1 MKSSKRETIFV
12 VEDDILYL
20 NLIKKELEKLGY
32 DNVIAFSS
40 GTEALQN
47 LNTKPDIAMLDYFL
61 EKDLTGM
68 DILKKIRKRWPD
80 TQTIFLTASDDVNIA
95 VDTMRNGAYDYIVKG
110 DTAFI
115 RIRHLLKKISE
126 INEQKAKSRSIIRFQ
141 IYIIIAIILLSVFGI
156 LFYHYYFIKG

>member
-1 MKSSKRETIFV
+1 MVRPETIFV

-20 NLIKKELEKLGY
+20 NLINKELEKMGY
-32 DNVIAFSS
+32 TKIESYTT
-40 GTEALQN
+40 GKEAIQN
-47 LNTKPDIAMLDYFL
+47 LDKKPDIALLDYFL

-68 DILKKIRKRWPD
+68 DILTKLQKRFPD
-80 TQTIFLTASDDVNIA
+80 TQVIFLTGSDDVNIA

-126 INEQKAKSRSIIRFQ
+126 ENARKSKSRAIIRFQ
-141 IYIIIAIILLSVFGI
+141 IIVIFAIILISLLGI
-156 LFYHYYFIKG
+156 LYFHYFIN

>member
-1 MKSSKRETIFV
+1 MKSSKRETILV

-32 DNVIAFSS
+32 ENVIAFSS

-47 LNTKPDIAMLDYFL
+47 LNIKPDIALLDYFL

-126 INEQKAKSRSIIRFQ
+126 INVQKAKSRSIIRFQ

-156 LFYHYYFIKG
+156 LFYHYYFIK